1 MIVVTGCA
9 GFIGS
14 HVCECLLEL
23 NIDVIGIDNLDP
35 FYAEDI
41 KRKNISTLL
50 KSKKFTFLEAN
61 ITSTETWNEVKKYNN
76 IEGVIH
82 LAAKAGV
89 LPSLEN
95 PAAYIDTNIVGTQKV
110 LDFLKETGIKKMVF
124 ASSSSVYGNNVKIPF
139 SEDDRVDNPISP
151 YAFTKKSNELQIHT
165 WHHLYKI
172 DVVCLRLFTVFGP
185 RQRPDLAIRKF
196 VQKIENDQAIEMYG
210 DGSSAR
216 DYTFIH
222 DTVSGIMSAW
232 NYVKNNENVYEI
244 INLGNKNPVQ
254 LKELIATLYEILEKT
269 PNVIQTTMKPGDVNI
284 TFADI
289 SKAQKLLNYNP
300 QTSLKDGLIAF
311 VNWSKK
317 N

>member
-50 KSKKFTFLEAN
+50 KSKKFAFLEAN

-110 LDFLKETGIKKMVF
+110 LDFLKDTGIKKMVF